1 MIYLQMHCKEVLI
14 TKLCNIERAEAGKI
28 YKAGTC
34 YIKLSAVDEF
44 VGQIKEAGVIDNRY
58 AVMEPIT
65 EMNTDYM
72 YIAIARS
79 FPKFLRRYRTTI
91 NLQFQALKNF
101 TVIWHEDEKE
111 QKYVVE
117 TMKKIQKEIDL
128 VERQIEDE
136 KELKRWYLRK
146 MMT

>member
-1 MIYLQMHCKEVLI
+1 MK
-14 TKLCNIERAEAGKI
+14 NI
-28 YKAGTC
+28 
-34 YIKLSAVDEF
+34 
-44 VGQIKEAGVIDNRY
+44 
-58 AVMEPIT
+58 
-65 EMNTDYM
+65 
-72 YIAIARS
+72 
-79 FPKFLRRYRTTI
+79 
-91 NLQFQALKNF
+91 

-128 VERQIEDE
+128 VEKQIEDE

>member
-1 MIYLQMHCKEVLI
+1 
-14 TKLCNIERAEAGKI
+14 
-28 YKAGTC
+28 
-34 YIKLSAVDEF
+34 
-44 VGQIKEAGVIDNRY
+44 
-58 AVMEPIT
+58 
-65 EMNTDYM
+65 MNTDYM

-79 FPKFLRRYRTTI
+79 FTKFLRRYRTTI

-111 QKYVVE
+111 QQYVVE

-128 VERQIEDE
+128 VEKQIEDE